1 MKSIKLV
8 LLIFI
13 ILSLNIDAAI
23 SDQDYVN
30 KHIVILYDFSGS
42 VLEQPNEIKRANQ
55 YLIHLI
61 CTDSL
66 REENRLSEHDLI
78 ANRLKAFKISEPLY
92 QPGDVVT
99 FLTFGINSD
108 GIATVTAASTTHSVF
123 IDNFA
128 RELIKNLGSYPN
140 SDHTNVNEFINEH
153 CPRSNTKKNN
163 YTFSRYV
170 ASLALKVIPE
180 YYPQHTI
187 LIMVSDFKSGTDEA
201 SLADQLLV
209 RKFFPHYLSAIKRY
223 EENFK
228 TIFEASELLTL
239 SIGTTRAIVIKAVK
253 ISPILA
259 PKFTCNFDQKPVL
272 AKKGADEYRLPKTK
286 FKLENMNN
294 FRVDERY
301 VLLYLPKS
309 KSSKLYPTVFT
320 RGSLNEGE
328 ITVADLCIP
337 RIDIPRSENTA
348 FLKLKL
354 EGGFNRENAPLSASI
369 ESEGVTIPIH
379 HAPTTKWGRIFLI
392 IFGCLAIAGFS
403 TWGLAFRKPK
413 IVPRIAKNFE
423 RLNDKEEDII
433 IEWAC
438 RICRIPIALKNNSD
452 VLNLKYPSPVISV
465 DRPNIP
471 EKYLEILNP
480 SLVSEHNDEYK
491 ARNFGEEIVFEKLGP
506 KTEKAVYLVL
516 DLRKFPEPQDKTEPM
531 TFRLNYKPDKNG
543 DYVPQLEYKI
553 IIRRSLGPFWLGI
566 DPGTSASCIAGGD
579 QLNNIEL
586 VKFYDTFVIPSLVY
600 IRNDYKFPEGSS
612 SITRYSDGI
621 VCGKEAQVVMRANRE
636 RTFYSAK
643 KLIGY
648 NVSRNIR
655 LNGNEIPVSGQDIVK
670 VLNDYL
676 IKEAKKFFII
686 QNKGVLINK
695 AAVAVPNNFTP
706 LKINKMVEAVKSST
720 GIEKVYH
727 VYEAEAVTLYY
738 LSNYETFNKE
748 RSEKMLKGLRENVIV
763 FDFGGGTIN
772 VSIIGLTRPQSD
784 SDKVKLE
791 ILARVGYAIG
801 GETFDRIIAEII
813 WNKLGE
819 ATQFLP
825 KPFAKPDEIA
835 KFSNEEH
842 SLWWLISLN
851 LKDMAE
857 QCKIKLSDQ
866 NRLTKERY
874 REKYNEDIFSKITFL
889 PKKIISFDYLSKQ
902 LQDIVSKVLEENSI
916 TIELA
921 DVLNNSEIKNVLLRL
936 QECVES
942 AATIYFEK
950 NLEPIHTVIFS
961 GRSSFFPTVREIIKE
976 KILDKNKGQRPYYID
991 SMDENEVKLAVAYGT
1006 AYYAAEQQNIILSK
1020 LKTLANYGYL
1030 VVNPTQQQA
1039 DTFRNV
1045 IPINSLFD
1053 EKSDNAIGIDK
1064 KQTIKNNNK
1073 RIKFYQVNS
1082 EKAKAQDIINNEEK
1096 EKYSQVA
1103 VVDVSSDF
1111 IQQLEI
1117 SINSKD
1123 KFEGLVN
1130 DGKGDVPITADVEI
1144 NDILEDT
1151 DEKYTWL
1158 LDNKGA

>member
-1 MKSIKLV
+1 MKRV
-8 LLIFI
+8 LLLFLIFT
-13 ILSLNIDAAI
+13 ILLLNTNAVLA
-23 SDQDYVN
+23 DQDYVN

-42 VLEQPNEIKRANQ
+42 VLDQRNEINRANQ
-55 YLIHLI
+55 YLTQLI
-61 CTDSL
+61 CKDSL
-66 REENRLSEHDLI
+66 REESRVSENDFI

-92 QPGDVVT
+92 RTGDVVT
-99 FLTFGINSD
+99 FLSFGINSD

-140 SDHTNVNEFINEH
+140 SEHANVEDFINQH
-153 CPRSNTKKNN
+153 SPKINTKKYN

-170 ASLALKVIPE
+170 SPLALKVIPE

-187 LIMVSDFKSGTDEA
+187 LIIVSDFRSGADDA

-209 RKFFPHYLSAIKRY
+209 RKFFPHYLAAIKRY

-228 TIFEASELLTL
+228 TIFESSELLTL

-259 PKFTCNFDQKPVL
+259 PKLACNFDQKPAL
-272 AKKGADEYRLPKTK
+272 AKKGTGEYRLPKTK
-286 FKLENMNN
+286 FRLENMEN

-309 KSSKLYPTVFT
+309 KTSKLYPTVFT

-328 ITVADLCIP
+328 ITVADLSIP
-337 RIDIPRSENTA
+337 RIDIPRSEPMA
-348 FLKLKL
+348 LLKLKL
-354 EGGFNRENAPLSASI
+354 EGGFNRDNAPLSASI
-369 ESEGVTIPIH
+369 ESEGITIPIH

-392 IFGCLAIAGFS
+392 IFGCLAIGGFS

-413 IVPRIAKNFE
+413 IVSRVAKNFE
-423 RLNDKEEDII
+423 RLDDKEEDII
-433 IEWAC
+433 IPWAS
-438 RICRIPIALKNNSD
+438 RICRIPISLKNNSD
-452 VLNLKYPSPVISV
+452 ILNLRYPSPVISV
-465 DRPNIP
+465 NRPIIP
-471 EKYLEILNP
+471 EKYLDILDP
-480 SLVSEHNDEYK
+480 SLVSENGDEFK
-491 ARNFGEEIVFEKLGP
+491 SRNFGEEIVLEKLGP
-506 KTEKAVYLVL
+506 KSEKAVYLAL
-516 DLRKFPEPQDKTEPM
+516 DLTKLHEPKDKTEPI
-531 TFRLNYKPDKNG
+531 TFKVNYKDDLKS
-543 DYVPQLEYKI
+543 DYVEYEYHI

-586 VKFYDTFVIPSLVY
+586 VKFYDTFVIPSLVC
-600 IRNDYKFPEGSS
+600 IRNDYKFPEGSF
-612 SITRYSDGI
+612 SITRYSEGI
-621 VCGKEAQVVMRANRE
+621 ACGKEAELVMRANRE

-648 NVSRNIR
+648 SVSRNIQV
-655 LNGNEIPVSGQDIVK
+655 NANEIAVTGQDVVK

-676 IKEAKKFFII
+676 IKEANKFFKS
-686 QNKGVLINK
+686 QNKGVQINK

-738 LSNYETFNKE
+738 LSNYDTFNE
-748 RSEKMLKGLRENVIV
+748 NRSEKIPKGARENVTI

-772 VSIIGLTRPQSD
+772 VSIIGLTRPLFD

-819 ATQFLP
+819 AKEYLP
-825 KPFAKPDEIA
+825 NPFASKDEIA
-835 KFSNEEH
+835 KFSEEDN
-842 SLWWLISLN
+842 SMWWRLSLN
-851 LKDMAE
+851 LKNLAE

-866 NRLTKERY
+866 NRLTKEQY
-874 REKYNEDIFSKITFL
+874 RQKYNEEISSKITFL
-889 PKKIISFDYLSKQ
+889 PKQIISFDYLSKQ
-902 LQDIVSKVLEENSI
+902 RQDIFSKVLEENQL
-916 TIELA
+916 TLELA
-921 DVLNNSEIKNVLLRL
+921 DVLNNDDINNVLIRL

-950 NLEPIHTVIFS
+950 NLEPIHTAIFS
-961 GRSSFFPTVREIIKE
+961 GRSSFFPTVREIIRE

-991 SMDENEVKLAVAYGT
+991 SMDENEVKIAVAYGT

-1030 VVNPTQQQA
+1030 ILNPTQQQA
-1039 DTFRNV
+1039 DTFKNV
-1045 IPINSLFD
+1045 IPINSVFD
-1053 EKSDNAIGIDK
+1053 DESDKATGIDK
-1064 KQTIKNNNK
+1064 KQEVKHNNK
-1073 RIKFYQVNS
+1073 RIRFYQVNS
-1082 EKAKAQDIINNEEK
+1082 EKAKAQDIINNREK
-1096 EKYSQVA
+1096 VKYSQIA
-1103 VVDVSSDF
+1103 WVDISSDF
-1111 IQQLEI
+1111 IQQLKI

-1123 KFEGLVN
+1123 KFKGFVD
-1130 DGKGDVPITADVEI
+1130 DGKGSVPITADVEI

-1158 LDNKGA
+1158 LG